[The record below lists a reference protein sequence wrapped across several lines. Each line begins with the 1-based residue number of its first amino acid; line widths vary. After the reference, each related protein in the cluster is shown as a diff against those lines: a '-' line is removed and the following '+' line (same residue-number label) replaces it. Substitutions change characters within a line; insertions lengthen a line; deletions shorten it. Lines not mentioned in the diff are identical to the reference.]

1 VDEIATN
8 PAVEIAEVKAVVVE
22 TLGIEDR
29 AEALAPTTPLW
40 GSVPELDS
48 MAVLELILELERRFA
63 ITISDDDVSADVFE
77 TLASIREFVAGRL
90 H

>member
-1 VDEIATN
+1 MDEIATN

-90 H
+90 R